1 MSSSFFILDYLIWH
15 YSRAFRDIVSLWYN
29 VVWFITHFFSIPL
42 LLRTLFSP
50 WKRMTTTREQF
61 GIEDMAQ
68 TFVFNLMSR
77 VVGFFVRGVLL
88 LMGFAALLTLIL
100 GLVVFL
106 IVWLLLPFIGV
117 LSLLWGTVL
126 ILT

>member
-42 LLRTLFSP
+42 LLRTLLSP

-100 GLVVFL
+100 E
-106 IVWLLLPFIGV
+106 IGRAHV
-117 LSLLWGTVL
+117 
-126 ILT
+126 